1 MSGVRKVFFLSII
14 IAILPLL
21 ILQSSSIKIDL
32 ENLVQL
38 HFHSDTLF
46 VNLLNIGKALSI
58 LLILYSPIFMAHLG
72 ENRFFICLMI
82 INALLLLILGFTIH
96 SAIIYLTSTI
106 LFVLDKLIGTVL
118 GIITQQNISNK
129 HRSTIQ
135 SILTVLGGAV
145 GVASPVIAKKFGE
158 DISLYLIYAVGA
170 LLLLVGFYFSKN
182 KQDIRPQQPPG
193 KKGIKQVLK
202 DSIVIFEQPQAL
214 LLIALGTFNGLMYS
228 FLVFI
233 GDEAHFNAKQIVE
246 FQEYI
251 SLGTVIFALPL
262 GILADRLGVFLMF
275 IFYICGIISC
285 HVLILILPQDFAF
298 IATLYFALGAFGG
311 AAYTLSISYLGNI
324 FSPQNLPKVYA
335 SRSVISSLIVIGFNY
350 VYGAVLNHFHI
361 EGINILLLILNGL
374 GVAGLIIFHVCQ
386 KRAGSANSA
395 SETKSPP
402 HCSSCPPK

>member
-1 MSGVRKVFFLSII
+1 M
-14 IAILPLL
+14 
-21 ILQSSSIKIDL
+21 
-32 ENLVQL
+32 
-38 HFHSDTLF
+38 T
-46 VNLLNIGKALSI
+46 
-58 LLILYSPIFMAHLG
+58 HLG

-82 INALLLLILGFTIH
+82 LNALLLLILGFTIH
-96 SAIIYLTSTI
+96 SAIIYFTSTV

-135 SILTVLGGAV
+135 SVLTVLGGAV
-145 GVASPVIAKKFGE
+145 GVASPVIAKKFGQ
-158 DISLYLIYAVGA
+158 DISLYLLYAVGA
-170 LLLLVGFYFSKN
+170 FLLLVGFYFSKN
-182 KQDIRPQQPPG
+182 KQEVRPQQPPG

-202 DSIVIFEQPQAL
+202 DSLVIFQQPQAL
-214 LLIALGTFNGLMYS
+214 LLIALGAFNGLMYS

-233 GDEAHFNAKQIVE
+233 GDEAGFNAKQIVE
-246 FQEYI
+246 FQEYA

-275 IFYICGIISC
+275 MIYIFGIITC
-285 HVLILILPQDFAF
+285 HLFVLILPQDFTF
-298 IATLYFALGAFGG
+298 IASLYFALGAFGG

-350 VYGAVLNHFHI
+350 LYGAVLDHFHI

-374 GVAGLIIFHVCQ
+374 GVAGLLIFHIRQ
-386 KRAGSANSA
+386 KRKTPLNICTAQAPPTPA
-395 SETKSPP
+395 PSEPTK
-402 HCSSCPPK
+402 